1 MNFEQI
7 VSSSISD
14 FQMLM
19 DSLSSSLA
27 VGPIS
32 DQYFIVLSRGY
43 GRINWDYVISK
54 HDPNDSFDFGFKLK
68 DVGCHSGVLLGA
80 FLSSFI
86 PKDETLEIYGIEHF
100 DNDSVLKGI
109 EHFDNDSVLKGKMFL
124 YSLFACLIFM
134 KKLDG
139 KYIKLVDVEEGNN
152 ALRGY
157 YRQFGF
163 IEDGCQDLMISLDV
177 LEEHLRTKE

>member
-7 VSSSISD
+7 VNSSISD

-27 VGPIS
+27 VGPITEP
-32 DQYFIVLSRGY
+32 DFILLSRGY
-43 GRINWDYVISK
+43 GRIDWDYVISK
-54 HDPNDSFDFGFKLK
+54 YNPDESFDFCFKLK
-68 DVGCHSGVLLGA
+68 HIDCRSSVLEGA
-80 FLSSFI
+80 FISSFI
-86 PKDETLEIYGIEHF
+86 LEKETLEIYGIENF
-100 DNDSVLKGI
+100 SSD
-109 EHFDNDSVLKGKMFL
+109 VLKGKMFL

-139 KYIKLVDVEEGNN
+139 KYIKLVDVEKGNS
-152 ALRGY
+152 ALRDY

-163 IEDGCQDLMISLDV
+163 TEDGSHDLIISLDA
-177 LEEHLRTKE
+177 LEDHLIGKE

>member
-7 VSSSISD
+7 VNSSISD

-27 VGPIS
+27 VGPITES
-32 DQYFIVLSRGY
+32 DFILLSRGY
-43 GRINWDYVISK
+43 GKINWDYVINK
-54 HDPNDSFDFGFKLK
+54 YNPDDSFDFCFKLK
-68 DVGCHSGVLLGA
+68 EIDCCSSVLSGA
-80 FLSSFI
+80 FISSFI
-86 PKDETLEIYGIEHF
+86 LEKETLEIYGIENF
-100 DNDSVLKGI
+100 SDD
-109 EHFDNDSVLKGKMFL
+109 VLKGKMFL

-152 ALRGY
+152 ALRDY
-157 YRQFGF
+157 YRRFGF
-163 IEDGCQDLMISLDV
+163 IEDGCQDLIISLDA
-177 LEEHLRTKE
+177 LEEHLREKE

>member
-7 VSSSISD
+7 VNSSISD

-27 VGPIS
+27 VGSIKEQ
-32 DQYFIVLSRGY
+32 DFIVLSKGY
-43 GRINWDYVISK
+43 GRINWDYVINK
-54 HDPNDSFDFGFKLK
+54 NYDPDGSFDFCFKLK
-68 DVGCHSGVLLGA
+68 DIDCRSSVLLGA
-80 FLSSFI
+80 FISSFI
-86 PKDETLEIYGIEHF
+86 PERETLEIYGIENF
-100 DNDSVLKGI
+100 GGD
-109 EHFDNDSVLKGKMFL
+109 VLKGKMLL

-139 KYIKLVDVEEGNN
+139 KYIRLVDVEESNY
-152 ALRGY
+152 ALRDY

-163 IEDGCQDLMISLDV
+163 TEEGSQDLIISLDT
-177 LEEHLRTKE
+177 LEEHLRAKE

>member
-7 VSSSISD
+7 VNSSISD

-27 VGPIS
+27 VGPITES
-32 DQYFIVLSRGY
+32 DFILLSRGY
-43 GRINWDYVISK
+43 GRVNWDYVINK
-54 HDPNDSFDFGFKLK
+54 YNPDDSFDFCFKLK
-68 DVGCHSGVLLGA
+68 GIDCRSDILSGA
-80 FLSSFI
+80 FISSFI
-86 PKDETLEIYGIEHF
+86 LEKETLEIYGIENF
-100 DNDSVLKGI
+100 SDD
-109 EHFDNDSVLKGKMFL
+109 VLKGKMFL

-152 ALRGY
+152 ALRDY

-163 IEDGCQDLMISLDV
+163 IEDGCQDLIISLDA
-177 LEEHLRTKE
+177 LEEHLREKE

>member
-32 DQYFIVLSRGY
+32 DQDFIVLSRGY
-43 GRINWDYVISK
+43 GQINWDYVISK

-68 DVGCHSGVLLGA
+68 GIGCHSGVLLGA

-86 PKDETLEIYGIEHF
+86 PKDETLEIY
-100 DNDSVLKGI
+100 GI

-163 IEDGCQDLMISLDV
+163 VEDGCQDLIISLDV

>member
-1 MNFEQI
+1 MNFDQV

-14 FQMLM
+14 FQVLM
-19 DSLSSSLA
+19 DSLSPSLA

-32 DQYFIVLSRGY
+32 DQDFIVLSRGY

-54 HDPNDSFDFGFKLK
+54 HSPNDSFDFGFKLK
-68 DVGCHSGVLLGA
+68 DINCHSGVLLGA

-86 PKDETLEIYGIEHF
+86 LKNETLEIYGIEHF
-100 DNDSVLKGI
+100 GNYSVL
-109 EHFDNDSVLKGKMFL
+109 EGKMFL

-139 KYIKLVDVEEGNN
+139 KYIKLVDVEEDNH
-152 ALRGY
+152 ALRNY
-157 YRQFGF
+157 YHQFGF
-163 IEDGCQDLMISLDV
+163 VEDGRQDLIISLDA
-177 LEEHLRTKE
+177 LEKHLRMKE